1 MFKYGPSYVTEF
13 GGFEEPVPENGDAYT
28 SLEVLINFIAVM
40 SVRYG
45 LPRELVKRACTFLRE
60 KGIIQLNEHLQAGQT
75 FLFVPTNH
83 VRPRFLHHETSLQE
97 LRDPSLQILRGAT
110 GGTHGYPGLL
120 LDIAAFV
127 EAINEKLNDAS
138 AGST

>member
-1 MFKYGPSYVTEF
+1 MFKYGPSYATEF
-13 GGFEEPVPENGDAYT
+13 GGFEVPVPENGDACT
-28 SLEVLINFIAVM
+28 SLEVLINFIEVM

-45 LPRELVKRACTFLRE
+45 LPRELVTKACTFLRE
-60 KGIIQLNEHLQAGQT
+60 KEIIQLNEHLQAGQT

-83 VRPRFLHHETSLQE
+83 QPRFVSQNTSLQE
-97 LRDPSLQILRGAT
+97 LRDPTNQILQGAT

-120 LDIAAFV
+120 LDLAAFV
-127 EAINEKLNDAS
+127 EEINEKLNDVS